1 MNNYYKIYC
10 HHVLSTILC
19 KQILYQWPGVN
30 TDQFLHVHF
39 TFSVLKE
46 NPGLEENSYELCYNM
61 ACYLIGR
68 EDYKGAEQKLKK
80 AEGTS
85 PCV

>member
-1 MNNYYKIYC
+1 MLVSCLVNNVTKSKYM
-10 HHVLSTILC
+10 TIL
-19 KQILYQWPGVN
+19 K
-30 TDQFLHVHF
+30 DQFLNFHY
-39 TFSVLKE
+39 TFFVSKD

-80 AEGTS
+80 AEGT
-85 PCV
+85 PLV